1 MKDVGVT
8 ILAARRRR
16 GSAAAAAAA
25 ALSAA
30 RLLRLR
36 GPITVTGKRHND

>member
-1 MKDVGVT
+1 VKDVGVT

-36 GPITVTGKRHND
+36 GPITVAVKRHND

>member
-1 MKDVGVT
+1 VKDVGVT

-16 GSAAAAAAA
+16 GSAAAAAA
-25 ALSAA
+25 LSAA

-36 GPITVTGKRHND
+36 GPITAAVKRYSD

>member
-1 MKDVGVT
+1 VKDVGVT

-16 GSAAAAAAA
+16 GSAAAAAA
-25 ALSAA
+25 LSAA

-36 GPITVTGKRHND
+36 GPITVAGKRHND